1 MCNNIKTI
9 TRLGANWLTSGE
21 KYGIIISPINKDLT
35 KECECMN
42 WWSIIFWGA
51 IPVLTVA
58 AVFFIKRK
66 LLWISPLVSTALA
79 VAYSAIEMPTIISYG
94 EHRAMF
100 FILVMPRHIVI
111 GIILTVIAYLVAHSL
126 KRKQK

>member
-1 MCNNIKTI
+1 MDC
-9 TRLGANWLTSGE
+9 
-21 KYGIIISPINKDLT
+21 
-35 KECECMN
+35 
-42 WWSIIFWGA
+42 WSIIFWGV

-66 LLWISPLVSTALA
+66 ISPLVSTALA

-100 FILVMPRHIVI
+100 FILVMPGHIVI

>member
-1 MCNNIKTI
+1 M
-9 TRLGANWLTSGE
+9 
-21 KYGIIISPINKDLT
+21 D
-35 KECECMN
+35 
-42 WWSIIFWGA
+42 WWSIIFWGV

-58 AVFFIKRK
+58 VVFFIKRK
-66 LLWISPLVSTALA
+66 LLWISPWISPLVSTALA

-100 FILVMPRHIVI
+100 FILVMPGHIVI

-126 KRKQK
+126 KRKRK

>member
-1 MCNNIKTI
+1 M
-9 TRLGANWLTSGE
+9 
-21 KYGIIISPINKDLT
+21 D
-35 KECECMN
+35 
-42 WWSIIFWGA
+42 WWSIIFWGV

-58 AVFFIKRK
+58 IVFFIKRN
-66 LLWISPLVSTALA
+66 LLWISPLVSTAFA
-79 VAYSAIEMPTIISYG
+79 VAYSSIKMPTIISYG

-100 FILVMPRHIVI
+100 FTLVMPGHIVI

>member
-1 MCNNIKTI
+1 M
-9 TRLGANWLTSGE
+9 
-21 KYGIIISPINKDLT
+21 D
-35 KECECMN
+35 
-42 WWSIIFWGA
+42 WWSIIFWGV

-58 AVFFIKRK
+58 VVFFIKRK
-66 LLWISPLVSTALA
+66 LLWISPLVSTAFA
-79 VAYSAIEMPTIISYG
+79 VSYSAIEMPTIISYG

-100 FILVMPRHIVI
+100 FILVMPGHIVI

>member
-1 MCNNIKTI
+1 M
-9 TRLGANWLTSGE
+9 
-21 KYGIIISPINKDLT
+21 D
-35 KECECMN
+35 
-42 WWSIIFWGA
+42 WWGFIFWGV
-51 IPVLTVA
+51 IPVLTVVT
-58 AVFFIKRK
+58 VFFIKRK
-66 LLWISPLVSTALA
+66 LLWISPLVSTVLA

-100 FILVMPRHIVI
+100 FILVMPGHIVI